1 MAKSKIRGIA
11 IKALEE
17 DIVLAAKQMI
27 EVEEDLYSNKDEFN
41 AKFCC
46 LICLIGSLRRFLCL
60 TDENAIVYLNNR
72 LSGLP
77 SPVETKEID
86 YEHMNENSV
95 LQMLRFKSQ
104 VDEVLDAYSDLC
116 EFFGEDPEEE

>member
-17 DIVLAAKQMI
+17 DVVLVAKQMI

-77 SPVETKEID
+77 SPVETEEID
-86 YEHMNENSV
+86 YEHMNENTV

>member
-17 DIVLAAKQMI
+17 DVVLAAKQMI

-77 SPVETKEID
+77 SPIETEEID
-86 YEHMNENSV
+86 YEHMNENSI

>member
-77 SPVETKEID
+77 SPIETEEID
-86 YEHMNENSV
+86 YEHMNENNV

>member
-11 IKALEE
+11 LEALEE
-17 DIVLAAKQMI
+17 DVVLAAKQM
-27 EVEEDLYSNKDEFN
+27 VEDEDLYSNKDEFN

-77 SPVETKEID
+77 SPVETEEID
-86 YEHMNENSV
+86 YEHMNENSI

>member
-17 DIVLAAKQMI
+17 DVVLAAKQMI
-27 EVEEDLYSNKDEFN
+27 EVEEGLYSNKDEFN

-46 LICLIGSLRRFLCL
+46 LICLVGSLRRFLCL

-77 SPVETKEID
+77 SPVETEEID

-95 LQMLRFKSQ
+95 LQMLRFKGQ

-116 EFFGEDPEEE
+116 EFFGEDPEGE